1 MCSLFTILEN
11 QTILGFLVILVTLY
25 LSSKRKRVRSEIV
38 EDEPQQTQ
46 NNESSRKKIKF
57 NSLDDTLD
65 ELLPAKQRLNQSKK
79 RINGKHVIV
88 TKKRHASIG
97 IQCDSA
103 PVRNLSFIFIFLSF
117 LS

>member
-1 MCSLFTILEN
+1 MGTLFL
-11 QTILGFLVILVTLY
+11 F
-25 LSSKRKRVRSEIV
+25 SKRKRVRSEIV

-65 ELLPAKQRLNQSKK
+65 DLLPAKQRLNQSKK